1 MSGNE
6 SPPTEINWEAY
17 SHEELHRMLWQD
29 ADVADVSTVADEWT
43 RHRAALDTHAEVLRE
58 QRTALL
64 HGWHGAAAEEAAAR
78 LATLAERI
86 EKISEL
92 AAAGQQAAQD
102 SADALAAARA
112 AMPPPPPAGTTM
124 PAFAGPPAGPA
135 ASAGPAGVGAQEAP
149 MPVAPGPFGSPSVP
163 TPVGSPLAPGPF
175 ELLSAPGEFGSPSVP
190 ASFGAPL
197 APGPFE
203 PLSAPGQVGSPS
215 VPASFGAPFVLPN
228 APAPLTT
235 PAAFDLPTAPA
246 AFSLPS
252 APSPFSLP
260 SAPAP
265 FALPSAPA
273 MPAGSPGFSFY
284 FGVATADQQKAQAVR
299 AMQTY
304 ESSLNG
310 SGRLIDD
317 ARGNVPQAAS
327 TAQAAAA
334 TPVRT
339 PSSGGVP
346 WQRLVGG
353 GSGGSVATT
362 RGSVIGAGSPMSPVS
377 QQTQLSPGMRTG
389 VMFGQAVGPTITG
402 SPIADARSA
411 AQNGAMGQPL
421 GGARKDDDQEHEN
434 QMPTLDHGLF
444 AVNERVS
451 PAVIGEE
458 Q

>member
-64 HGWHGAAAEEAAAR
+64 AGWHGAAAEEAAAR
-78 LATLAERI
+78 LTTLAERI

-124 PAFAGPPAGPA
+124 PAFAGPPG
-135 ASAGPAGVGAQEAP
+135 
-149 MPVAPGPFGSPSVP
+149 VP
-163 TPVGSPLAPGPF
+163 TPVGSPDARAL
-175 ELLSAPGEFGSPSVP
+175 
-190 ASFGAPL
+190 FGAP
-197 APGPFE
+197 AAF
-203 PLSAPGQVGSPS
+203 A
-215 VPASFGAPFVLPN
+215 LPD
-228 APAPLTT
+228 APAPLGLPSA
-235 PAAFDLPTAPA
+235 PAPFTASTAPA
-246 AFSLPS
+246 AFELPN
-252 APSPFSLP
+252 ALAPFSLP

-273 MPAGSPGFSFY
+273 PFALPSAPAMPAAGSPGFSFY

-317 ARGNVPQAAS
+317 ARGNVPQAAP

-334 TPVRT
+334 APVKT

-362 RGSVIGAGSPMSPVS
+362 RGPVIGAGSPMSPVS

-444 AVNERVS
+444 AVNDRVS